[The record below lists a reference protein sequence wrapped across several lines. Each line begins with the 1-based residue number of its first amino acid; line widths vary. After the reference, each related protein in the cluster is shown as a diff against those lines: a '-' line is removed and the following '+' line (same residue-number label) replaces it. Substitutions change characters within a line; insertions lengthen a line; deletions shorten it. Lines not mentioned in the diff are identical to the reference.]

1 MNRKK
6 HIPHVIGVAS
16 GKGGVGK
23 TTVATHLASAM
34 VHAGQ
39 RVLVLDADMGLAN
52 AQIAFGMRAKYNI
65 QHVLHGEK
73 SLSEILLQTPQGVWL
88 APGASGSRDMASL
101 DATATAR
108 LIDAFDDVADQF
120 DVLIVDIAA
129 GISSAVTTFL
139 NACQRRIIVVR
150 DEPASIADAYGLI
163 KVMVNEFGL
172 DEIYLLPNMVKS
184 QAHGWQLYKRFNDI
198 CVRFLNQS
206 VSYLTSIE
214 TDEEVSSERAKYQRV
229 VTQAQLSGTPRDFV
243 RLADAVGKLPPVA
256 TVTGSTQFF
265 VHRLVQAQLSP

>member
-1 MNRKK
+1 MKRK

-23 TTVATHLASAM
+23 TTVTTHLASAM
-34 VHAGQ
+34 VNAGK

-73 SLSEILLQTPQGVWL
+73 TLQEILLQTPQGVWL

-101 DATATAR
+101 GPAEIAH
-108 LIDAFDDVADQF
+108 LIEAFDDVADQF
-120 DVLIVDIAA
+120 DVLLVDIAA
-129 GISSAVTTFL
+129 GISTLVTTFL
-139 NACQRRIIVVR
+139 TACQRRIIVVK

-163 KVMVNEFGL
+163 KVMVNELGL

-198 CVRFLNQS
+198 CLRFLNQP
-206 VSYLTSIE
+206 VAYLTSVE
-214 TDEEVSSERAKYQRV
+214 ADDEVSSERAKYQRV
-229 VTQAQLSGTPRDFV
+229 VTLSELSGTPRDFV
-243 RLADAVGKLPPVA
+243 RLADTVGKLPAVS
-256 TVTGSTQFF
+256 TVSGATQFF
-265 VHRLVQAQLSP
+265 VHRLVHAQLPH

>member
-1 MNRKK
+1 MNKK

-23 TTVATHLASAM
+23 TTIASHLASAL
-34 VHAGQ
+34 VNAGK

-65 QHVLHGEK
+65 QHVLLGEK
-73 SLSEILLQTPQGVWL
+73 RLHEILLQTPQGVWL

-101 DATATAR
+101 DIATTAR
-108 LIDAFDDVADQF
+108 LIDTFDEIADQF

-129 GISSAVTTFL
+129 GISSVVTTFL
-139 NACQRRIIVVR
+139 NACQRRIIVVK

-184 QAHGWQLYKRFNDI
+184 QAHGWQLFKRFNDI
-198 CVRFLNQS
+198 CIRFLNQP

-214 TDEEVSSERAKYQRV
+214 ADEEVSSERAKFQRV
-229 VTQAQLSGTPRDFV
+229 VSMSQLSGTPRDFV
-243 RLADAVGKLPPVA
+243 RLADAVDKLTPVE
-256 TVTGSTQFF
+256 TITGSTQFF
-265 VHRLVQAQLSP
+265 VHRLVHAQLSH

>member
-1 MNRKK
+1 MNPK
-6 HIPHVIGVAS
+6 HIPQVIGVAS

-23 TTVATHLASAM
+23 TTIATHLASAL
-34 VHAGQ
+34 VNAGK

-65 QHVLHGEK
+65 QHVLAGEK
-73 SLSEILLQTPQGVWL
+73 RLSEILLQTPQGVWL

-101 DATATAR
+101 PPAAIAH
-108 LIDAFDDVADQF
+108 LIDAFEEVADQF
-120 DVLIVDIAA
+120 DFLLVDIAA
-129 GISSAVTTFL
+129 GISNSVTTFL
-139 NACQRRIIVVR
+139 GACQRRVVVVK

-163 KVMVNEFGL
+163 KVMVSELGL

-198 CVRFLNQS
+198 CLRFLNQP
-206 VSYLTSIE
+206 VSYLTSVE
-214 TDEEVSSERAKYQRV
+214 TDEEVSSDRAKYQRV
-229 VTQAQLSGTPRDFV
+229 VTLSQLSGTPRDFV

-256 TVTGSTQFF
+256 TVTGATQFF
-265 VHRLVQAQLSP
+265 IHRLVHAQLSN